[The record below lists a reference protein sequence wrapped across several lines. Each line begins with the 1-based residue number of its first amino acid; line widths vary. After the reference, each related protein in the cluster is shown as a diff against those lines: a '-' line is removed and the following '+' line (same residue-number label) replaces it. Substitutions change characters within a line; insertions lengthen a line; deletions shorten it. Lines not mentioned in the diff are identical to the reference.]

1 MYMAVI
7 FNDSIL
13 AKHVSYV
20 LNADLTLIKH
30 SIPALNSLL
39 VLILVTLASH
49 CIKYTSLGN
58 ISSHLGNHSNMA
70 QMQIDF
76 FCKFL

>member
-13 AKHVSYV
+13 AKHVSDV

-39 VLILVTLASH
+39 VLILVTLAFVS
-49 CIKYTSLGN
+49 N
-58 ISSHLGNHSNMA
+58 IQVWATYLHIWVTIATWHR
-70 QMQIDF
+70 
-76 FCKFL
+76 CR